1 MERVRARTKAL
12 TLFFMFVVFAISA
25 TVAFTLGGK
34 VFGWS
39 EPVRLV
45 AASTLG
51 IIGMVFDFTAY
62 VTLSNAKIRYDV
74 QRAESAKKTEDQ
86 AAERLLH
93 ELDLPSRLDF
103 NRNSCFGVMRRG
115 GAG

>member
-62 VTLSNAKIRYDV
+62 VVAV
-74 QRAESAKKTEDQ
+74 QPEWKEPVRA
-86 AAERLLH
+86 
-93 ELDLPSRLDF
+93 
-103 NRNSCFGVMRRG
+103 NSWPQRRPTRPRV
-115 GAG
+115 AR